1 MENVSLSER
10 RIVIPGAFNVR
21 DLGGLPT
28 TDGRTTRW
36 GRFVRSDRLSDLPD
50 EARGALLA
58 CGVRIVVDLRT
69 TEETTEQPCSLAGD
83 ARFDYRHHN
92 LEGDEPVPGYI
103 LGPDSGK
110 MANAYAALLDARRS
124 AVRDVFAALGDGDG
138 SPAVFFCAGGTDRTG
153 MIAALVL
160 GLCGVPDEAIAEDY
174 SLSAQGLVDR
184 WRANGAPPW
193 MSPEDLVSG
202 RALAT
207 LAHARRCCICYGCCA
222 GTMSASHRIF
232 GVPGSRS
239 GRSTRYETASSSS
252 RLALLRQCDVAYD
265 YVGIEETLPGVAS
278 HFVVV
283 GTR

>member
-1 MENVSLSER
+1 MSER

-28 TDGRTTRW
+28 TDGRTTRR
-36 GRFVRSDRLSDLPD
+36 GRLVRSDRLSGLPD

-58 CGVRIVVDLRT
+58 CGVRTVVDLRT
-69 TEETTEQPCSLAGD
+69 TEETTEHPCSLAGD

-110 MANAYAALLDARRS
+110 MAIAYAALLDARRS

-193 MSPEDLVSG
+193 MAPEDLASG

-207 LAHARRCCICYGCCA
+207 LAHRE
-222 GTMSASHRIF
+222 TMLYMLR
-232 GVPGSRS
+232 
-239 GRSTRYETASSSS
+239 
-252 RLALLRQCDVAYD
+252 LLRRDH
-265 YVGIEETLPGVAS
+265 GGVAS
-278 HFVVV
+278 YLRSAGVTI
-283 GTR
+283 GEIAAIRDGLIG